1 MRKAGGKRVGGRN
14 ERGGGA
20 LETAL
25 VALTLIS
32 MILFI
37 MEMGRILLMQQFIG
51 ERARA
56 TARAAV
62 VNGWTAPQAQNY
74 LVYNNTSGNGA
85 GYLGLLPSQVSY
97 ATLGTSGTAD
107 YRVQVKVSGV
117 PVFTWIPYIARQY
130 TLAPIVATMPA
141 QSFGATN

>member
-1 MRKAGGKRVGGRN
+1 MKLAEGIKIAGDH

-25 VALTLIS
+25 VVLTLIS

-37 MEMGRILLMQQFIG
+37 MEMGRILLVQQFIG

-62 VNGWTAPQAQNY
+62 VNNWTAAQAQNY
-74 LVYNNTSGNGA
+74 LVYNSISGTGV
-85 GYLGLLPSQVSY
+85 GYLGLIPSQVSY
-97 ATLGTSGTAD
+97 ATRGSSGTAD
-107 YRVQVKVSGV
+107 YRVQIKVSGV
-117 PVFTWIPYIARQY
+117 PVLTWIPYIAGQY

-141 QSFGATN
+141 QSLGAAN